1 MVRGSFGLVRFG
13 LGSGEEPSQEGL
25 TFYERVA
32 AFVLGGSATFTAS
45 VSPFRTV
52 ETTSALT
59 DEASVYA
66 PLFQALEDVPSDVQ
80 LGILD
85 LSVSTKRINTEL
97 FLRPKAVGHICS
109 AIATTFAS
117 GTWESRRLVVLLPA
131 QQMNSDDL
139 RRVLGAYLESGKVV
153 LLSDDGRSSWAEIDN
168 DDYQAALAL
177 LRTAPI
183 DRFERKLITRLG
195 WFRPHAFDG
204 ETRVLR
210 HYFDAQKAAD
220 ELGELFDA
228 YLGVDDPAR
237 RPDLIAYHESDSSWL
252 TEPLHGSCI
261 RANDLPILSVDEW
274 SDPTRDVSDFQHR
287 SVMLVVPLLH
297 GGESLARKIGVLEER
312 LDPRQ
317 LKILAVLCADG
328 GESRHGSRRIT
339 GPGGGTYTVDYF
351 LSVRQLTESERSCR
365 LAVFGETKRY
375 AELTDSLTTGEFWE
389 LVRLCGTKPEDNVP
403 LPRRGGFPVVPDLPR
418 MLELY
423 GNWLADKLWMSIQKR
438 SRTVGQ
444 DMLLVC
450 PEGERGSGKVSQLL
464 SLWSGARVVRI
475 PRDTIERVASGT
487 PATDVFD
494 DALSWCQEL
503 ASVARREVVLV
514 DEFVGDGHTM
524 RAMKTIA
531 EGKGLSVTAVCVL
544 VDFAPQDRRN
554 WHSLYSWQPRE
565 KSGVSSVVPNPRTP
579 ANPIPVG
586 RR

>member
-1 MVRGSFGLVRFG
+1 M
-13 LGSGEEPSQEGL
+13 E
-25 TFYERVA
+25 A
-32 AFVLGGSATFTAS
+32 
-45 VSPFRTV
+45 
-52 ETTSALT
+52 TSALT

-66 PLFQALEDVPSDVQ
+66 PLFQALEDVPSDVH

-85 LSVSTKRINTEL
+85 LSVSTRKINTEL

-109 AIATTFAS
+109 AIVTTFAS
-117 GTWESRRLVVLLPA
+117 GTWNSRRLVVLLPV

-139 RRVLGAYLESGKVV
+139 RRVLGSYLESGKVV
-153 LLSDDGRSSWAEIDN
+153 LLSDDGRSSWIEIDD
-168 DDYQAALAL
+168 DDYQSALAL

-220 ELGELFDA
+220 ELGELLDA
-228 YLGVDDPAR
+228 YIGVGDSAR
-237 RPDLIAYHESDSSWL
+237 RPDLIAYHESASSWL
-252 TEPLHGSCI
+252 TEPLRGTCI
-261 RANDLPILSVDEW
+261 RADDLPILSVDEW
-274 SDPTRDVSDFQHR
+274 SDPSRDVSAFQRR
-287 SVMLVVPLLH
+287 SVLLVVPLLH
-297 GGESLARKIGVLEER
+297 GGESLIRKIGTLEER
-312 LDPRQ
+312 LGPHQ
-317 LKILAVLCADG
+317 LTILAVLCADG
-328 GESRHGSRRIT
+328 GEPRHGSRRIA
-339 GPGGGTYTVDYF
+339 GPGGRTYTVDYF
-351 LSVRQLTESERSCR
+351 LSVRQLMESERSCR

-375 AELTDSLTTGEFWE
+375 AELTDSLTTGEFWD

-403 LPRRGGFPVVPDLPR
+403 EPRRGGLPVVPNLPR

-423 GNWLADKLWMSIQKR
+423 GNWLAYKLWMSIQKR

-475 PRDTIERVASGT
+475 PRDTIESVASGT

-494 DALSWCQEL
+494 DALPWCQEL

-514 DEFVGDGHTM
+514 DDFVRDGHTM
-524 RAMKTIA
+524 RAMETIA
-531 EGKGLSVTAVCVL
+531 KGKGLSVTAVCVL
-544 VDFAPQDRRN
+544 VDFAPQDKRS

-565 KSGVSSVVPNPRTP
+565 KLEVSSVVPGPRTW
-579 ANPIPVG
+579 AESISAV